1 MQLQYGS
8 VTLNLSYLA
17 ILQLFPNMLLSPAL
31 PNPFP
36 LPHSAD
42 ATGDRFLLGKKKM
55 RLLDTKACASLP
67 SGYSLSLL
75 PTFPTS
81 LLNEKWSL

>member
-42 ATGDRFLLGKKKM
+42 AIGDPFLLKKK
-55 RLLDTKACASLP
+55 K
-67 SGYSLSLL
+67 
-75 PTFPTS
+75 
-81 LLNEKWSL
+81 